1 MNEVC
6 FYPDRGKVGIFGEG
20 IGQAFA
26 SAGGPQATSGA
37 ISPVCP
43 FSRR

>member
-20 IGQAFA
+20 IGRLLREDAEVDYFE
-26 SAGGPQATSGA
+26 GEDEG
-37 ISPVCP
+37 
-43 FSRR
+43 